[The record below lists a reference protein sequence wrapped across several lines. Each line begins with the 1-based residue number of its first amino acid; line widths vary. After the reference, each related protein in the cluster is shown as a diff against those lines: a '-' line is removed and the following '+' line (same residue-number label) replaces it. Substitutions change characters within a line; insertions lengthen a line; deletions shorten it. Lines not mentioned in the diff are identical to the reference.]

1 MYSTISNV
9 VPAFKIVEKTKQMIN
24 KDPMSIAATKNVLQR
39 DPMSGATMKQ
49 NISGLIGLV
58 LFIGAIYLSWTCNTR
73 CSPNMN
79 AFEKVIRAIF
89 AGMFSFI
96 YLIIYLIA
104 WSAQCNAC

>member
-9 VPAFKIVEKTKQMIN
+9 VPAFKVVEKTKQLIDN
-24 KDPMSIAATKNVLQR
+24 KTQPKMVLQR
-39 DPMSGATMKQ
+39 DPLTGATMKH

-58 LFIGAIYLSWTCNTR
+58 FFIGAIYLSWTCNTK
-73 CSPNMN
+73 CSPQMN

-96 YLIIYLIA
+96 YLIIYLVS